1 MKAIA
6 DQADAMVVIGA
17 PNSSNSN
24 RLVEVALNYGCAK
37 ATLIQRAVDI
47 DWDWLEGVQTLGL
60 TAGASAPEILVEE
73 VIAACKTRFDVT
85 LKEIRIR
92 EEDVEFKLPRVLK
105 G

>member
-1 MKAIA
+1 MISER
-6 DQADAMVVIGA
+6 ADAMLVIGA

-47 DWDWLEGVQTLGL
+47 DWNWLDGVGTLGL

-73 VIAACKTRFDVT
+73 VIEACKAKYNVTVEEVT
-85 LKEIRIR
+85 LR
-92 EEDVEFKLPRVLK
+92 EENVEFKLPTVLR